1 MMTSAPRPRVTVHFA
16 QSLDGRIGLPGA
28 RTLLSSPEGIELAH
42 RARAEHDAVLVG
54 SNTVRVDDPQL
65 TVRVCS
71 GAQPRR
77 IVLAS
82 GLDIPLRARLL
93 ERGPGVLAIGVVGRA
108 TQEAQARLESMGT
121 HVRLVEASSEGLV
134 SLEAALCEIRRWGVE
149 RLLVEGGAR
158 VLTAFVR
165 ARAVDAM
172 AIEIAPCLYGAPALS
187 ALGAIGLDTPERAL
201 ALTDMRVERVGANFV
216 VRGQVAY

>member
-1 MMTSAPRPRVTVHFA
+1 MMKSAPRPRVTVHFA

-28 RTLLSSPEGIELAH
+28 RTVLSGPEGIELAH
-42 RARAEHDAVLVG
+42 RTRAEHDAVLVG

-65 TVRVCS
+65 TVRACP
-71 GAQPRR
+71 GPQPRR

-82 GLDIPLRARLL
+82 TLDISPRARML

-108 TQEAQARLESMGT
+108 TTEAQERLESMGT
-121 HVRLVEASSEGLV
+121 QVRLVAASHEGLV

-165 ARAVDAM
+165 ARAVDVM
-172 AIEIAPCLYGAPALS
+172 ALEIAPCLYGAPALS
-187 ALGAIGLDTPERAL
+187 ALGTLGLDAPERAF
-201 ALTDMRVERVGANFV
+201 ALTETRVERVGANFV

>member
-1 MMTSAPRPRVTVHFA
+1 MMASRPRVTVHFA

-28 RTLLSSPEGIELAH
+28 RTVLSSPEGIELAH

-65 TVRVCS
+65 TVRVCP
-71 GAQPRR
+71 GTHPRR

-82 GLDIPLRARLL
+82 TLDIPPRARLL
-93 ERGPGVLAIGVVGRA
+93 ERGPGVLAIGVAGRA
-108 TQEAQARLESMGT
+108 TPEAQARLESMGT
-121 HVRLVEASSEGLV
+121 QVRLVAASSEGLV
-134 SLEAALCEIRRWGVE
+134 SLEAALHEIRRWGVE

-158 VLTAFVR
+158 ILTAFVR
-165 ARAVDAM
+165 ARAVDVV
-172 AIEIAPCLYGAPALS
+172 AIEIAPCLYGGSALS
-187 ALGAIGLDTPERAL
+187 ALGDIGLDTPERAF
-201 ALTDMRVERVGANFV
+201 ALTDTRVERVGANFV

>member
-1 MMTSAPRPRVTVHFA
+1 MMTSASRPRVTVHFA
-16 QSLDGRIGLPGA
+16 QSLDGRIGPPGA
-28 RTLLSSPEGIELAH
+28 RTVLSSPEGIELAH

-65 TVRVCS
+65 TVRVCP
-71 GAQPRR
+71 GTHPRR

-82 GLDIPLRARLL
+82 TLDISPSARLL
-93 ERGPGVLAIGVVGRA
+93 EGGPGVLAIGVAGRA

-121 HVRLVEASSEGLV
+121 QVRLVAASSEGLV
-134 SLEAALCEIRRWGVE
+134 SLDAALGEIRRWGVE

-158 VLTAFVR
+158 VLTAFMR
-165 ARAVDAM
+165 ARAVDIV
-172 AIEIAPCLYGAPALS
+172 AIEIAPCLYGGPALS
-187 ALGAIGLDTPERAL
+187 ALGDIGLDTPERAF
-201 ALTDMRVERVGANFV
+201 ALTDTRVERAGANFV